1 MPARVCYSTLG
12 ICKERAFVSYKTS
25 PLHWWSYA
33 TLQGETQLRLL
44 QLSSSFLRA
53 LLLRCLMKMK
63 PDDEFVL
70 CLFFVVLRNTR
81 NLPIHDV
88 FCIWKVGLPF
98 DEEESQPTKLP
109 LPSLHMF
116 TLRFYFSKIVFFKQ
130 WLSKQDHSESASSAA
145 ISTLPIDHNISMT
158 VRCCSNSFTEEELHM
173 CHFVSSYANGD
184 RRWVYY
190 LNW

>member
-1 MPARVCYSTLG
+1 MPAGVCYSTLG

-44 QLSSSFLRA
+44 QLSSSFLRHFFFA
-53 LLLRCLMKMK
+53 VWWKWSPMMTSS
-63 PDDEFVL
+63 
-70 CLFFVVLRNTR
+70 LFAFCCFEKYEKLTIAMMYFASGK
-81 NLPIHDV
+81 LV
-88 FCIWKVGLPF
+88 FPYQ
-98 DEEESQPTKLP
+98 EESQPTKLP